1 MEPAKRHRRRCSRMR
16 SGLTSASQGA
26 ASTDPAFTSPN
37 MRGTSSI
44 DMYNNDV
51 GKESAQNL

>member
-1 MEPAKRHRRRCSRMR
+1 MSSSPAARSSSSTRRRLARWPTTGCWR
-16 SGLTSASQGA
+16 SFFFVLCFLHTY
-26 ASTDPAFTSPN
+26 
-37 MRGTSSI
+37 MSSI